1 MIGSSCQDRIREEQ
15 QLNTIQDLLEKCKFV
30 VPTSSTE
37 VLDPHQVSVFM
48 ELLVFSKEIL
58 KCNQQNIDSLA
69 ALNHYSLLY
78 DIYTSLIQY
87 IYTKEAPLLYE
98 LDSTQKEVSSPT
110 LSFDSIASGDLYD
123 CF

>member
-1 MIGSSCQDRIREEQ
+1 M
-15 QLNTIQDLLEKCKFV
+15 
-30 VPTSSTE
+30 
-37 VLDPHQVSVFM
+37 FM

-123 CF
+123 CL